1 MIKHKVYLSLGSNLG
16 DKQLNIT
23 GAIDL
28 INGRVGCVTKRS
40 SLIATEPW
48 GFESDNEFVNACVEV
63 ETDLQP
69 LRVLE
74 VTQQIERDMGRTS
87 KSTDGQ
93 YHDRIIDIDLLLY
106 DHIQLS
112 LPQLVIPHPLMWQR
126 DFVMKPL
133 REICDVD
140 KFRQKE

>member
-28 INGRVGCVTKRS
+28 INGRVGSVTKRS
-40 SLIATEPW
+40 SLIATQPW
-48 GFESDNEFVNACVEV
+48 GFESDNEFFNACVEV
-63 ETDLQP
+63 ETELPP
-69 LRVLE
+69 LRILE

-106 DHIQLS
+106 DHIRLS